1 MSRKKT
7 EYMVFNGGD
16 ESGDVCLLQEKL
28 KKVNTFKYLGSH
40 VVSNGSLDPEI
51 NYRIQL
57 GWKNW
62 KDVSG
67 VLCDKKISARVK
79 GKVQKGDSNGMGML

>member
-1 MSRKKT
+1 MSRNKM

-16 ESGDVCLLQEKL
+16 ESGAMCLLQDKL
-28 KKVNTFKYLGSH
+28 KKVNTFKYLSFH
-40 VVSNGSLDPEI
+40 VASDGSLDPEI
-51 NYRIQL
+51 NHRIQS

-67 VLCDKKISARVK
+67 VLCDKKISVRVK
-79 GKVQKGDSNGMGML
+79 